1 MPKKIRILDDIGIAG
16 SIFLTLSPFYIWGH
30 EGLMLGASLF
40 VFLFCSRNIFKNMN
54 FANIQAACLVFVFS
68 YYFLI
73 LNGASY
79 LGAVFFSLF
88 LFIFTLMPIER
99 VGNIFRFLKIIVAIS
114 LLPGLMMWLLHHSL
128 DKSIF
133 YLGALSADLIP
144 NELKKDAGQGY
155 AIYPFSVV
163 LDYMLELPFYRMQG
177 PFDEPGWLGTICVL
191 LIAAAGFDKKKIT
204 DYIILFS
211 GFLSFSLAFYI
222 LIAIYALTLSKKN
235 ILKFTVWIFIFSS
248 FAYYFA
254 FDVIDGYILQRLMI
268 TDSGISG
275 YNRDGELLNEKFSN
289 LINAPF
295 PDILLGSSEKIY
307 DGSSGFKQLIV
318 NSGLISVFLIFS
330 IYLISIYLNKSLI
343 GRRFAI
349 FVIIF
354 FLSSLQRPDVVK
366 PFMFFIFLASPFM
379 LKFGSKGNY

>member
-1 MPKKIRILDDIGIAG
+1 MPKKNRILDDLGIAVC
-16 SIFLTLSPFYIWGH
+16 IFLTLSPFYIWGH
-30 EGLMLGASLF
+30 EGVVLGMSLF
-40 VFLFCSRNIFKNMN
+40 VFLFCSRSSFKSMN
-54 FANIQAACLVFVFS
+54 FANVQAALLVFVFS
-68 YYFLI
+68 YCFLI

-79 LGAVFFSLF
+79 LGSVFFSVILF
-88 LFIFTLMPIER
+88 VFTLMPIER
-99 VGNIFRFLKIIVAIS
+99 TVNIFKLLKIIIAIS
-114 LLPGLMMWLLHHSL
+114 LLPGLMMWLLHHFL
-128 DKSIF
+128 DKNIF
-133 YLGALSADLIP
+133 YLGALPVDLMP
-144 NELKKDAGQGY
+144 NEFKKDAGQGY

-191 LIAAAGFDKKKIT
+191 LIAAEGFDKRRIT

-222 LIAIYALTLSKKN
+222 LISIYSLTISSKN
-235 ILKFTVWIFIFSS
+235 ILKYYFLIIILSS
-248 FAYYFA
+248 FVCYFA
-254 FDVIDGYILQRLMI
+254 FDVIDNYILQRLAI

-275 YNRDGELLNEKFSN
+275 YNRDGEILNEKFSN
-289 LINAPF
+289 LMNAPF
-295 PDILLGSSEKIY
+295 SDILLGSSEKIF

-318 NSGLISVFLIFS
+318 NSGLIGIFLIFS
-330 IYLISIYLNKSLI
+330 IYFISIYLNKNLI
-343 GRRFAI
+343 GKKFAI

-379 LKFGSKGNY
+379 LKFGLKGK